1 MVRISLQF
9 SSYYRVHN
17 TGKTPVECL
26 WPAGIPADAAA
37 VAHAANAVDA
47 AYAAA
52 AVAVANAAAN
62 AAAAVALAVGQH
74 GVGRLLLH
82 FSSNSQQ

>member
-26 WPAGIPADAAA
+26 WPAGIPADAAD
-37 VAHAANAVDA
+37 VAHAAVTNAADA
-47 AYAAA
+47 ADS
-52 AVAVANAAAN
+52 
-62 AAAAVALAVGQH
+62 ALAVGQH
-74 GVGRLLLH
+74 GVGRLPLL
-82 FSSNSQQ
+82 FSANSQQ

>member
-37 VAHAANAVDA
+37 VAHAAVTNAA
-47 AYAAA
+47 AHAAAAAA
-52 AVAVANAAAN
+52 AVADAADS
-62 AAAAVALAVGQH
+62 ALAVGQH
-74 GVGRLLLH
+74 GVGRLPLL
-82 FSSNSQQ
+82 FSANSQQ

>member
-37 VAHAANAVDA
+37 VAHAAVTNAA
-47 AYAAA
+47 AHAAAAA
-52 AVAVANAAAN
+52 AVADAA
-62 AAAAVALAVGQH
+62 ALAVGQH
-74 GVGRLLLH
+74 RVGRLPLL
-82 FSSNSQQ
+82 FSANSQW